1 MTEDVFPLQ
10 HRILSIAMEV
20 CPKGNKVV
28 QLLAVIFVMKK
39 YISFILP
46 LTHQRWPILGRILY
60 IKNIRSVGST
70 FLHAFSASMLRGSQ
84 GKWSPSLH
92 RRFVRID
99 GWLFLARCTMWKSN
113 FCAEKHGLFLTSSIR
128 KGSGA
133 EPEKSIHIQWNHG
146 NLSRP
151 QMSFGLMV
159 STFPT
164 EQHFLSK
171 FRLSRDGHKD
181 LIYQKI
187 SY

>member
-60 IKNIRSVGST
+60 IKSIRSVGST

-113 FCAEKHGLFLTSSIR
+113 FCPEKHGLFLTSSIR
-128 KGSGA
+128 KL
-133 EPEKSIHIQWNHG
+133 EKVQEQNLRILLVYSYSVKSWKFESPPDELWSHGVHFPNWATLSFQIQ
-146 NLSRP
+146 
-151 QMSFGLMV
+151 
-159 STFPT
+159 TF
-164 EQHFLSK
+164 
-171 FRLSRDGHKD
+171 
-181 LIYQKI
+181 
-187 SY
+187 